1 MNPHFPPP
9 DTGQP
14 ASEKS
19 LHPKSFQS
27 WRWVFLA
34 AILLAAVT
42 ISTFYFSSAQ
52 AQGDDGAITGLT
64 LTSDAPGTLTVSWD
78 TASPTPTD
86 YRVDWAKSTEG
97 YKSWKVDEG
106 HVYPTP
112 DATTTTITDLSHDTE
127 YKIRMRARYYKGEHM
142 GKSWG
147 GPWATATITVAGE
160 PAETPTPEPVQEEQ
174 STTAAGTI
182 DTLTAT
188 AAAGQLLLTWGPP
201 AAPHADPTD
210 YHVNWAKS
218 SEEYPADTAEAGNA
232 HPDSTTHTLAG
243 LEYDSDYKIRV
254 RARYTDGENAN
265 SPWNGPWTET
275 TAQVKLPLPMTPNMT
290 GAAVSPESQVF
301 LFWSDPSND
310 SITGYQILRG
320 PDAANLAVIE
330 DDTGSRSTSYKDAT
344 PPAGETHTYAVKA
357 RNPSG
362 LSPLSDTVTATVPA
376 AKEKEVLIVARHES
390 NDDTLVSNLGQT
402 PAGSIGVGPDAGSQY
417 TAATAFTTGNNAL
430 GYHPTGV
437 QLYWSYRSANA
448 PTPQVSIREDS
459 SGLPSETV
467 LSPLNESSAIT
478 ANNQLVMFTTPDEVT
493 LQPDTTYWLHIG
505 ATGELAVFAET
516 ESDNEDT
523 QSQGDWS
530 IGNTTVIRT
539 DVEPWSTATGS
550 RVLRMSILGHGIS
563 PDPSEETPQQNMESV
578 SEPSGGD
585 LAADDTTI
593 GRLALNDGVT
603 GRHSARDV
611 DWFAFAAEANT
622 DYQFTANQGR
632 RNLPYYTLRIFD
644 DAGTELQSSQIK
656 PSGNSAGTDYYN
668 TPERRNNIAFRT
680 HTAGTYYISIE
691 QRNYHRHA
699 AYTLVMFGDDYS
711 NDMDTTATFT
721 VDASGRNF
729 EDFQNYLMR
738 TDVSP
743 ESQTTDDVDWIRVVL
758 EAGATYEI
766 VYDVKCLHRSIIEG
780 IYDPDGNRVFD
791 TLERKEVHARSGITV
806 NLCSNLVTKF
816 TPESDGD
823 HYIAVSAKA
832 PTVVTYR
839 DGRLIYTNYPF
850 QGVQGTLSIKTTSR
864 PSTEATGDPLV
875 RGERK
880 VGATLTGDTKG
891 IADPSGLTNP
901 VFNYQWQRMENGTPS
916 DIPGAVSE
924 TYTLTDDDVGKRVR
938 LQVRFDDDEG
948 TAEMRTGPATS
959 VITKAPHLLVGNL
972 TQNPTNVTPLLRVQS
987 TGFVTGAHGF
997 GYTMDNA
1004 RAYRGKDTYVNH
1016 GEAEI
1021 RIHGSRWAP
1030 TIIEHTPSDVLV
1042 VAASDLTSQRG
1053 VIVDYSARSR
1063 VKLDPD
1069 TVYHFLVAAVND
1081 AEAHG
1086 CKTARDEGLD
1096 SNSLPGFSINDRS
1109 HLSQPGSL
1117 STISH
1122 SPNNACGLAIK
1133 GSELQSSNFVQ
1144 DLEFTSSPA
1153 QEPMYLTGEVIEVTA
1168 TLNQSVT
1175 FDGPPPVLLLQIGDN
1190 EREMTYV
1197 ASESTGSSWVS
1208 RYTVTAGDRDD
1219 SGMSFDHFALRGYAD
1234 ADLSNNR
1241 VINDSGHLVNAVAQI
1256 VSQRVS
1262 SKPIAPPWYGPGE
1275 KIQFTLEFSLPVTV
1289 VGDPQLQ
1296 FNVTTSVSDDE
1307 FASYESGSGSDTLVF
1322 SYTVLTAD
1330 DDSDGIWWNADSL
1343 RLDSDDSITG
1353 TVNGLDANLDHT
1365 ERGKLENHRIDQN
1378 PRAVSQEVTSD
1389 PVGGTSSDTYGVGDM
1404 ITFGVVF
1411 NQPVTVNG
1419 AARLR
1424 FSITGPGDEY
1434 ATYVS
1439 GSGTNTLVFSYTVL
1453 AADADSDGI
1462 YLYKNPLDY
1471 PDAAADSIVGTSNSL
1486 DAVNDGI
1493 GKEGTLSG
1501 HKVDGSITN

>member
-1 MNPHFPPP
+1 
-9 DTGQP
+9 
-14 ASEKS
+14 
-19 LHPKSFQS
+19 
-27 WRWVFLA
+27 
-34 AILLAAVT
+34 
-42 ISTFYFSSAQ
+42 
-52 AQGDDGAITGLT
+52 
-64 LTSDAPGTLTVSWD
+64 
-78 TASPTPTD
+78 
-86 YRVDWAKSTEG
+86 
-97 YKSWKVDEG
+97 
-106 HVYPTP
+106 
-112 DATTTTITDLSHDTE
+112 
-127 YKIRMRARYYKGEHM
+127 MRARYYKGEHM

-160 PAETPTPEPVQEEQ
+160 PAETPTPEPVQEGQ

-320 PDAANLAVIE
+320 PDAANLVVIE

-344 PPAGETHTYAVKA
+344 PPAGETHTYGVKA
-357 RNPSG
+357 RNATG
-362 LSPLSDTVTATVPA
+362 LSELSNTTTATVPA
-376 AKEKEVLIVARHES
+376 AKKEEVLIVARHES
-390 NDDTLVSNLGQT
+390 NDDVLVSNLEQPDGGHG
-402 PAGSIGVGPDAGSQY
+402 AVVGPYQGNQY
-417 TAATAFTTGNNAL
+417 AHATSFTTGHNAL
-430 GYHPTGV
+430 GYHPTGA
-437 QLYWSYRSANA
+437 QLHLRNVDADSPAMD
-448 PTPQVSIREDS
+448 VSIRGDNA
-459 SGLPSETV
+459 GTPSDTV
-467 LSPLNESSAIT
+467 LSSLTTTTVLVGNQRLIT
-478 ANNQLVMFTTPDEVT
+478 FTTSDEIT
-493 LQPDTTYWLHIG
+493 LQPDTKYWLHVT
-505 ATGELAVFAET
+505 ATGARAAAADTSSANEET
-516 ESDNEDT
+516 H
-523 QSQGDWS
+523 SQADWS
-530 IGNTTVIRT
+530 IADTGVSRAG
-539 DVEPWSTATGS
+539 VEPWATVANS
-550 RVLRMSILGHGIS
+550 KVLRMSILGHGIS
-563 PDPSEETPQQNMESV
+563 PDPSDGTPPGGMESV

-603 GRHSARDV
+603 GQLSARDV
-611 DWFAFAAEANT
+611 DWFSFAAEANT

-632 RNLPYYTLRIFD
+632 KNLPYHTLRIFD
-644 DAGTELQSSQIK
+644 DAGAELRSSEIK
-656 PSGNSAGTDYYN
+656 PTGNSAGTDYYN
-668 TPERRNNIAFRT
+668 APERRNNIAFRT

-711 NDMDTTATFT
+711 NDMNTMATVT
-721 VDASGRNF
+721 VDESGRNF

-743 ESQTTDDVDWIRVVL
+743 ESQTTDDVDWIRVAL
-758 EAGATYEI
+758 EAGATYGI

-806 NLCSNLVTKF
+806 NMCSNLVTKF

-850 QGVQGTLSIKTTSR
+850 QGVQGTLSIKVTTP
-864 PSTEATGDPLV
+864 PSTAATGDPLV

-924 TYTLTDDDVGKRVR
+924 TYTLTDDDVGKRVQ
-938 LQVRFDDDEG
+938 LQVKFNDDKG
-948 TAEMRTGPATS
+948 NAEMRTGPATS
-959 VITKAPHLLVGNL
+959 VITKAPHFLVGNL
-972 TQNPTNVTPLLRVQS
+972 TQNVIGTSPPPRVQS
-987 TGFVTGAHGF
+987 TGFVTGAHRF

-1004 RAYRGKDTYVNH
+1004 TAYRGKDTPVDH

-1021 RIHGSRWAP
+1021 RIHGSTSDP
-1030 TIIEHTPSDVLV
+1030 IIIDRKPLADVLV
-1042 VAASDLTSQRG
+1042 VVASDLTRQSG
-1053 VIVDYSARSR
+1053 IIVDYSARSR
-1063 VKLDPD
+1063 AKLDPG
-1069 TVYHFLVAAVND
+1069 TVYHILVAAVGD
-1081 AEAHG
+1081 MEAHG
-1086 CKTARDEGLD
+1086 CKTAQDDGLD
-1096 SNSLPGFSINDRS
+1096 SNSLPGFSINDRAYLT
-1109 HLSQPGSL
+1109 HPGSL
-1117 STISH
+1117 STILTYTA
-1122 SPNNACGLAIK
+1122 NACGLAIK

-1144 DLEFTSSPA
+1144 DVEFTSSPT
-1153 QEPMYLTGEVIEVTA
+1153 QPMIYATGETIEA
-1168 TLNQSVT
+1168 TVMLNQAVT
-1175 FDGPPPVLLLQIGDN
+1175 FDGPPPVLLLQIGN
-1190 EREMTYV
+1190 NQREMTYV
-1197 ASESTGSSWVS
+1197 ASASTRTSWVF
-1208 RYTVTAGDRDD
+1208 RYTVVADDRDD
-1219 SGMSFDHFALRGYAD
+1219 DGMSFNHYALHGYAD

-1241 VINDSGHLVNAVAQI
+1241 VINDGMHRVNAVSQI
-1256 VSQRVS
+1256 VSRQVS
-1262 SKPIAPPWYGPGE
+1262 SKPIAPTWYGPGE
-1275 KIQFTLEFSLPVTV
+1275 LIQFTLGFSLPVTV
-1289 VGDPQLQ
+1289 VGDPELE
-1296 FNVTTSVSDDE
+1296 FNVTTPEGSE
-1307 FASYESGSGSDTLVF
+1307 FMSYESGSGSDTLVF
-1322 SYTVLTAD
+1322 SYTVLAVD
-1330 DDSDGIWWNADSL
+1330 DDSDGIWWSENSL
-1343 RLDSDDSITG
+1343 QLDSDDSITG
-1353 TVNGLDANLDHT
+1353 VVNGLDADLDHA
-1365 ERGKLENHRIDQN
+1365 ELGKLEDHRIDQN
-1378 PRAVSQEVTSD
+1378 PRSVSQEVTSD
-1389 PVGGTSSDTYGVGDM
+1389 PVGGTSSDTYGVGDA
-1404 ITFGVVF
+1404 ITFEVVF
-1411 NQPVTVNG
+1411 NQLVTVSG
-1419 AARLR
+1419 SPRLE
-1424 FSITGPGDEY
+1424 FNITGPGNEY
-1434 ATYVS
+1434 ATYMS

-1453 AADADSDGI
+1453 ATDMDDNGI
-1462 YLYKNPLDY
+1462 YLGDEPLDY
-1471 PDAAADSIVGTSNSL
+1471 PDANADSIVGTSNNL

-1501 HKVDGSITN
+1501 HKVDGTITN

>member
-275 TAQVKLPLPMTPNMT
+275 AAQVKLPLPMTPNMT

-320 PDAANLAVIE
+320 PDAANLVVIE
-330 DDTGSRSTSYKDAT
+330 NDTSSSSTSYTDAT
-344 PPAGETHTYAVKA
+344 PPAGETHTYGVKA
-357 RNPSG
+357 RNATG
-362 LSPLSDTVTATVPA
+362 LSELSNTTTATVPA
-376 AKEKEVLIVARHES
+376 AKKEEVLIVARHES
-390 NDDTLVSNLGQT
+390 NDDTLVSSLGQT
-402 PAGSIGVGPDAGSQY
+402 NTGQGTVVGPYQGNQFEM
-417 TAATAFTTGNNAL
+417 ATSFTTGNNAL
-430 GYHPTGV
+430 GYHPTGA
-437 QLYWSYRSANA
+437 QLRLNSYGAVS
-448 PTPQVSIREDS
+448 PTLDVSIREDNA
-459 SGLPSETV
+459 GTPGETA
-467 LSPLNESSAIT
+467 LSPLTTSTLLGPHNRIT
-478 ANNQLVMFTTPDEVT
+478 TFTTSDDIT
-493 LQPDTTYWLHIG
+493 LQPNTRYWLYVNATGTRAVLHETASHNEDAESQPDWYISDTSVRRTDG
-505 ATGELAVFAET
+505 ATWVQY
-516 ESDNEDT
+516 DNN
-523 QSQGDWS
+523 
-530 IGNTTVIRT
+530 I
-539 DVEPWSTATGS
+539 
-550 RVLRMSILGHGIS
+550 RMSILGHGIS

-603 GRHSARDV
+603 GRLPASDQ

-656 PSGNSAGTDYYN
+656 PTGNSAGTDYYN
-668 TPERRNNIAFRT
+668 APERRNNIAFRT

-711 NDMDTTATFT
+711 NDMNTMATVT
-721 VDASGRNF
+721 VDESGRNF

-743 ESQTTDDVDWIRVVL
+743 ESQTTDDVDWIRVAL

-806 NLCSNLVTKF
+806 NVCTDLVTKF

-850 QGVQGTLSIKTTSR
+850 QGVQGTLSIKTTSP
-864 PSTEATGDPLV
+864 PSTAATGDPLV

-880 VGATLTGDTKG
+880 VGATLTVDTAR
-891 IADPSGLTNP
+891 IADVSGLTNP
-901 VFNYQWQRMENGTPS
+901 MFNYQWQRMEDGMS
-916 DIPGAVSE
+916 EDIPGEVSE

-948 TAEMRTGPATS
+948 TAEMRTGPGTS
-959 VITKAPHLLVGNL
+959 VITKASHLLVGNFTKNVQGDITTKL
-972 TQNPTNVTPLLRVQS
+972 TRVA
-987 TGFVTGAHGF
+987 GFVTGPHEF
-997 GYTMDNA
+997 GYAIDDL
-1004 RAYRGKDTYVNH
+1004 RIYRGGFSPVVGVGD
-1016 GEAEI
+1016 AEI
-1021 RIHGSRWAP
+1021 RVYDS
-1030 TIIEHTPSDVLV
+1030 TSN
-1042 VAASDLTSQRG
+1042 ASPVERKPRSLIMTADDLTRVSG
-1053 VIVDYSARSR
+1053 LILDYSAQSR
-1063 VKLDPD
+1063 AKLDPD
-1069 TVYHFLVAAVND
+1069 STYHAALTALVG
-1081 AEAHG
+1081 EG
-1086 CKTARDEGLD
+1086 RSCKTAHGSGFD
-1096 SNSLPGFSINDRS
+1096 SGSLEGFSIIQRTY
-1109 HLSQPGSL
+1109 SL
-1117 STISH
+1117 SAAITTIDFV
-1122 SPNNACGLAIK
+1122 NGFACAISIK
-1133 GSELQSSNFVQ
+1133 GSELQSSNFLQ
-1144 DLEFTSSPA
+1144 NLQFTSSPA
-1153 QEPMYLTGEVIEVTA
+1153 QAPMYLTGEVIEVTA
-1168 TLNQSVT
+1168 TLNQAVT

-1190 EREMTYV
+1190 QREMTYV
-1197 ASESTGSSWVS
+1197 ASASTGSSWVF
-1208 RYTVTAGDRDD
+1208 RYTVTANDRDD
-1219 SGMSFDHFALRGYAD
+1219 DGMSFDRFALRGYAD

-1241 VINDSGHLVNAVAQI
+1241 VINDPQHRVNAVSQI
-1256 VSQRVS
+1256 VSRRVS

-1275 KIQFTLEFSLPVTV
+1275 KIQFTLGFSLPVAV
-1289 VGDPQLQ
+1289 VGDPQIE
-1296 FNVTTSVSDDE
+1296 FSITTPGPHNE
-1307 FASYESGSGSDTLVF
+1307 FASYLSGSGTKELVF
-1322 SYTVLTAD
+1322 SYTVLTVD
-1330 DDSDGIWWNADSL
+1330 DDNDGIWLNADSL

-1353 TVNGLDANLDHT
+1353 TINGLDANLDHT
-1365 ERGKLENHRIDQN
+1365 ALNLLENHRIDQN

-1419 AARLR
+1419 APRLR

-1453 AADADSDGI
+1453 ATEMDSDGI

-1471 PDAAADSIVGTSNSL
+1471 PDANADSIVGTSNNL

-1493 GKEGTLSG
+1493 GKEGVLSG
-1501 HKVDGSITN
+1501 HKVDGTITN

>member
-34 AILLAAVT
+34 AILLAAIT

-160 PAETPTPEPVQEEQ
+160 PAETPTPEPVQGEQ

-320 PDAANLAVIE
+320 PDADSLVVIE
-330 DDTGSRSTSYKDAT
+330 EDTGSSSTSYKDTA
-344 PPAGETHTYAVKA
+344 PPAGQTHTYAVKA
-357 RNPSG
+357 RNATG
-362 LSPLSDTVTATVPA
+362 LSELSNTVTATVPA
-376 AKEKEVLIVARHES
+376 AKKEEVLIVARHES
-390 NDDTLVSNLGQT
+390 NDDTLVSNLRQT
-402 PAGSIGVGPDAGSQY
+402 NEPNGTAVGPYLGNQY
-417 TAATAFTTGNNAL
+417 EIATSFTTGDNAL
-430 GYHPTGV
+430 GYHPTGA
-437 QLYWSYRSANA
+437 QLYLNRYEAVS
-448 PTPQVSIREDS
+448 PTLDISIRGDNA
-459 SGLPSETV
+459 GTPGETA
-467 LSPLNESSAIT
+467 LSPLTTSTALKADNRLIT
-478 ANNQLVMFTTPDEVT
+478 FTTPDEVT
-493 LQPDTTYWLHIG
+493 LQPNTRYWVYVN
-505 ATGELAVFAET
+505 ATGTRGVVLET
-516 ESDNEDT
+516 ASHNEDT
-523 QSQGDWS
+523 QSQADWL
-530 IGNTTVIRT
+530 IGNNAVRRT
-539 DVEPWSTATGS
+539 DGVTWVDYENT
-550 RVLRMSILGHGIS
+550 LRMSILGHGIS
-563 PDPSEETPQQNMESV
+563 PDPSEETPQQNMEPV
-578 SEPSGGD
+578 SEPAGAD

-593 GRLALNDGVT
+593 GRLAVDGSVT
-603 GRHSARDV
+603 GRHAPYDV

-656 PSGNSAGTDYYN
+656 PTGNSAGTDYYN
-668 TPERRNNIAFRT
+668 APERRNNIAFRT

-711 NDMDTTATFT
+711 NDMDTMATVT
-721 VDASGRNF
+721 VDESGRNF

-743 ESQTTDDVDWIRVVL
+743 ESQTTDDVDWIRVAL

-780 IYDPDGNRVFD
+780 IYDRDGNRVFD

-850 QGVQGTLSIKTTSR
+850 QGVQGTLSIKVTTP
-864 PSTEATGDPLV
+864 PSTAATGNPLV

-880 VGATLTGDTKG
+880 VGATLTVDTAR
-891 IADPSGLTNP
+891 IADPNGLTNP
-901 VFNYQWQRMENGTPS
+901 GFNYQWQRMEDGMS
-916 DIPGAVSE
+916 EDIPGEVSE

-938 LQVRFDDDEG
+938 LQVRFNDDEG

-959 VITKAPHLLVGNL
+959 VITKASHLLE
-972 TQNPTNVTPLLRVQS
+972 
-987 TGFVTGAHGF
+987 TGP
-997 GYTMDNA
+997 
-1004 RAYRGKDTYVNH
+1004 
-1016 GEAEI
+1016 E
-1021 RIHGSRWAP
+1021 
-1030 TIIEHTPSDVLV
+1030 
-1042 VAASDLTSQRG
+1042 
-1053 VIVDYSARSR
+1053 
-1063 VKLDPD
+1063 
-1069 TVYHFLVAAVND
+1069 
-1081 AEAHG
+1081 
-1086 CKTARDEGLD
+1086 
-1096 SNSLPGFSINDRS
+1096 
-1109 HLSQPGSL
+1109 
-1117 STISH
+1117 
-1122 SPNNACGLAIK
+1122 SP
-1133 GSELQSSNFVQ
+1133 
-1144 DLEFTSSPA
+1144 DLEV
-1153 QEPMYLTGEVIEVTA
+1153 E
-1168 TLNQSVT
+1168 
-1175 FDGPPPVLLLQIGDN
+1175 
-1190 EREMTYV
+1190 
-1197 ASESTGSSWVS
+1197 
-1208 RYTVTAGDRDD
+1208 
-1219 SGMSFDHFALRGYAD
+1219 LR
-1234 ADLSNNR
+1234 
-1241 VINDSGHLVNAVAQI
+1241 Q
-1256 VSQRVS
+1256 
-1262 SKPIAPPWYGPGE
+1262 
-1275 KIQFTLEFSLPVTV
+1275 
-1289 VGDPQLQ
+1289 
-1296 FNVTTSVSDDE
+1296 
-1307 FASYESGSGSDTLVF
+1307 
-1322 SYTVLTAD
+1322 
-1330 DDSDGIWWNADSL
+1330 
-1343 RLDSDDSITG
+1343 
-1353 TVNGLDANLDHT
+1353 
-1365 ERGKLENHRIDQN
+1365 
-1378 PRAVSQEVTSD
+1378 
-1389 PVGGTSSDTYGVGDM
+1389 
-1404 ITFGVVF
+1404 
-1411 NQPVTVNG
+1411 
-1419 AARLR
+1419 
-1424 FSITGPGDEY
+1424 
-1434 ATYVS
+1434 
-1439 GSGTNTLVFSYTVL
+1439 
-1453 AADADSDGI
+1453 
-1462 YLYKNPLDY
+1462 
-1471 PDAAADSIVGTSNSL
+1471 
-1486 DAVNDGI
+1486 
-1493 GKEGTLSG
+1493 
-1501 HKVDGSITN
+1501 

>member
-1 MNPHFPPP
+1 ML
-9 DTGQP
+9 TLTQP
-14 ASEKS
+14 AIATSRS
-19 LHPKSFQS
+19 LRKTAPLALVAMAVAVALFIAYGLAVPAEAQS
-27 WRWVFLA
+27 SR
-34 AILLAAVT
+34 
-42 ISTFYFSSAQ
+42 
-52 AQGDDGAITGLT
+52 GAITGLT

-160 PAETPTPEPVQEEQ
+160 PAETPTPEPVQEER

-290 GAAVSPESQVF
+290 GAAVSPESKVY
-301 LFWSDPSND
+301 LFWSEPSND

-320 PDAANLAVIE
+320 PDAANLVVIE
-330 DDTGSRSTSYKDAT
+330 DDTGSRSTSYTDTT
-344 PPAGETHTYAVKA
+344 PPAGETHTYGVKA
-357 RNPSG
+357 RNATG
-362 LSPLSDTVTATVPA
+362 LSELSNTTTATVPA
-376 AKEKEVLIVARHES
+376 AKKEEVLIVARHES

-402 PAGSIGVGPDAGSQY
+402 DDQGVVVGPYQGNQY
-417 TAATAFTTGNNAL
+417 KSATSFTTGNNAL
-430 GYHPTGV
+430 GYHPTGA
-437 QLYWSYRSANA
+437 QLPSNKVDDDS
-448 PTPQVSIREDS
+448 PTLDISIRGDNA
-459 SGLPSETV
+459 GVPDDTV
-467 LSPLNESSAIT
+467 LSSLTTTMELIYDHRLIT
-478 ANNQLVMFTTPDEVT
+478 FTTPDEVT
-493 LQPDTTYWLHIG
+493 LQPNTRYWLHVT
-505 ATGELAVFAET
+505 ATGTRATFGMLT
-516 ESDNEDT
+516 INNEDT
-523 QSQGDWS
+523 ESQADWLIGDT
-530 IGNTTVIRT
+530 GIRRVG
-539 DVEPWSTATGS
+539 VEPWTTDTNNRS
-550 RVLRMSILGHGIS
+550 LRMKILGHGIS
-563 PDPSEETPQQNMESV
+563 PDPSEGTPQQNMESV
-578 SEPSGGD
+578 SEPADGD
-585 LAADDTTI
+585 LANGDSTI

-603 GRHSARDV
+603 GRLPASDQ
-611 DWFAFAAEANT
+611 DWFAFIAEANT

-632 RNLPYYTLRIFD
+632 KNLPYYTLRIFD
-644 DAGTELQSSQIK
+644 DAGAELRSSQIK
-656 PSGNSAGTDYYN
+656 PTGNSAGTDYYN
-668 TPERRNNIAFRT
+668 APERRNNIAFRT

-691 QRNYHRHA
+691 QRNYHDRA

-711 NDMDTTATFT
+711 NDLDTTATVT

-729 EDFQNYLMR
+729 DDFQNYLMR

-743 ESQTTDDVDWIRVVL
+743 ESQTTDDVDWIRVTL

-766 VYDVKCLHRSIIEG
+766 VYDVKCLHRGIIEG
-780 IYDPDGNRVFD
+780 IYDADGNRVFD
-791 TLERKEVHARSGITV
+791 RLERQEVRTRSGITV
-806 NLCSNLVTKF
+806 NMCSNLVTKF

-832 PTVVTYR
+832 PTVGMA
-839 DGRLIYTNYPF
+839 DGNRIKHVNYPF
-850 QGVQGTLSIKTTSR
+850 QGVHGTLSIKTTSP
-864 PSTEATGDPLV
+864 PSTAATGDPLV

-880 VGATLTGDTKG
+880 VGATLTVDTAR
-891 IADPSGLTNP
+891 IADVSGLTNP
-901 VFNYQWQRMENGTPS
+901 MFNYQWQRMEDGMS
-916 DIPGAVSE
+916 EDIPGEVSE
-924 TYTLTDDDVGKRVR
+924 TYTLTDDDVGKRVQM
-938 LQVRFDDDEG
+938 QVRFDDDKG
-948 TAEMRTGPATS
+948 NAEMRTGPATS

-1004 RAYRGKDTYVNH
+1004 TAYRGKGTPVNH

-1086 CKTARDEGLD
+1086 CKTTRDEGLD

-1153 QEPMYLTGEVIEVTA
+1153 QEPMYLTGEVIKVTA

-1197 ASESTGSSWVS
+1197 ASASTGTSWVF
-1208 RYTVTAGDRDD
+1208 RYTVVADD
-1219 SGMSFDHFALRGYAD
+1219 QDDHGMSFNHYALHGYAD

-1241 VINDSGHLVNAVAQI
+1241 VINDGMHRVNAVSQI
-1256 VSQRVS
+1256 VSRRVS
-1262 SKPIAPPWYGPGE
+1262 SKPIAPNWYGPGE

-1296 FNVTTSVSDDE
+1296 FNVTTSVS
-1307 FASYESGSGSDTLVF
+1307 
-1322 SYTVLTAD
+1322 
-1330 DDSDGIWWNADSL
+1330 
-1343 RLDSDDSITG
+1343 
-1353 TVNGLDANLDHT
+1353 
-1365 ERGKLENHRIDQN
+1365 
-1378 PRAVSQEVTSD
+1378 
-1389 PVGGTSSDTYGVGDM
+1389 
-1404 ITFGVVF
+1404 
-1411 NQPVTVNG
+1411 
-1419 AARLR
+1419 AR
-1424 FSITGPGDEY
+1424 
-1434 ATYVS
+1434 
-1439 GSGTNTLVFSYTVL
+1439 
-1453 AADADSDGI
+1453 
-1462 YLYKNPLDY
+1462 
-1471 PDAAADSIVGTSNSL
+1471 
-1486 DAVNDGI
+1486 
-1493 GKEGTLSG
+1493 
-1501 HKVDGSITN
+1501 

>member
-1 MNPHFPPP
+1 MNPHFPPTH
-9 DTGQP
+9 TGQP

-19 LHPKSFQS
+19 LHPNSFQS

-34 AILLAAVT
+34 AILLVAVT

-97 YKSWKVDEG
+97 YKSWKVDNG
-106 HVYPTP
+106 HVYPAET
-112 DATTTTITDLSHDTE
+112 ATTTTITDLSHDTE

-160 PAETPTPEPVQEEQ
+160 PAETPTPEPVQEEE
-174 STTAAGTI
+174 STTEAGTI

-232 HPDSTTHTLAG
+232 HPDSTTHTLVG

-290 GAAVSPESQVF
+290 GAAVSPESKVY
-301 LFWSDPSND
+301 LFWSEPSND

-320 PDAANLAVIE
+320 PKADSLVVIE
-330 DDTGSRSTSYKDAT
+330 DDTGSSATSYTDTA
-344 PPAGETHTYAVKA
+344 PPAGQTHTYAVKA
-357 RNPSG
+357 RNPTG
-362 LSPLSDTVTATVPA
+362 LSDISDTVTATVPA
-376 AKEKEVLIVARHES
+376 AKEEEVLIVARHES

-402 PAGSIGVGPDAGSQY
+402 GDVVIGVGTDGGIQY
-417 TAATAFTTGNNAL
+417 TNATAFTTGNNAL

-437 QLYWSYRSANA
+437 QLYWYYSSTSV

-459 SGLPSETV
+459 SGVPSETV
-467 LSPLNESSAIT
+467 LSPLNTSSAIT
-478 ANNQLVMFTTPDEVT
+478 TNLRLVMFTTPDEVT
-493 LQPDTTYWLHIG
+493 LQPDTTYWLHVG
-505 ATGELAVFAET
+505 ATGGLAVFEQT

-523 QSQGDWS
+523 DSQGDWS
-530 IGNTTVIRT
+530 IHNTAVDRA
-539 DVEPWSTATGS
+539 DVEPWTTATGS
-550 RVLRMSILGHGIS
+550 RVLLMSILGHGIS

-578 SEPSGGD
+578 SEPADGD
-585 LAADDTTI
+585 LANGDSTI

-603 GRHSARDV
+603 GRLPASDQ

-656 PSGNSAGTDYYN
+656 PTGNSAGTDYY
-668 TPERRNNIAFRT
+668 TAVDRRNNIAFRT

-711 NDMDTTATFT
+711 NDMDTMATVT

-743 ESQTTDDVDWIRVVL
+743 ESQTTDDVDWIRVAL

-832 PTVVTYR
+832 PTVVVP
-839 DGRLIYTNYPF
+839 DGSGIKSINYPF
-850 QGVQGTLSIKTTSR
+850 QGVQGTLSIKVTTP
-864 PSTEATGDPLV
+864 PSTAATGDPLV

-880 VGATLTGDTKG
+880 VGATLTVDTAR
-891 IADPSGLTNP
+891 IADVSGLTNP
-901 VFNYQWQRMENGTPS
+901 MFNYQWQRMEDGMS
-916 DIPGAVSE
+916 EDIPGEVSE

-948 TAEMRTGPATS
+948 TAEMRTGPGTS
-959 VITKAPHLLVGNL
+959 VITKAPHLLVGNFTKNVQGDITTKL
-972 TQNPTNVTPLLRVQS
+972 TRVV
-987 TGFVTGAHGF
+987 GFVTGPHEF
-997 GYTMDNA
+997 GYAIDDL
-1004 RAYRGKDTYVNH
+1004 RIYRGGFSPVVGVGD
-1016 GEAEI
+1016 AEI
-1021 RIHGSRWAP
+1021 RVYDS
-1030 TIIEHTPSDVLV
+1030 TSN
-1042 VAASDLTSQRG
+1042 ASPVERKPRSLIMTADDLTRVSG
-1053 VIVDYSARSR
+1053 LILDYSAQSR
-1063 VKLDPD
+1063 AKLDPD
-1069 TVYHFLVAAVND
+1069 TTYHAALTALVG
-1081 AEAHG
+1081 EG
-1086 CKTARDEGLD
+1086 RSCKTAHGSGFD
-1096 SNSLPGFSINDRS
+1096 SGSLEGFSIIQRTY
-1109 HLSQPGSL
+1109 SL
-1117 STISH
+1117 S
-1122 SPNNACGLAIK
+1122 AA
-1133 GSELQSSNFVQ
+1133 
-1144 DLEFTSSPA
+1144 
-1153 QEPMYLTGEVIEVTA
+1153 VT
-1168 TLNQSVT
+1168 
-1175 FDGPPPVLLLQIGDN
+1175 DN
-1190 EREMTYV
+1190 
-1197 ASESTGSSWVS
+1197 
-1208 RYTVTAGDRDD
+1208 
-1219 SGMSFDHFALRGYAD
+1219 
-1234 ADLSNNR
+1234 
-1241 VINDSGHLVNAVAQI
+1241 
-1256 VSQRVS
+1256 
-1262 SKPIAPPWYGPGE
+1262 
-1275 KIQFTLEFSLPVTV
+1275 
-1289 VGDPQLQ
+1289 
-1296 FNVTTSVSDDE
+1296 
-1307 FASYESGSGSDTLVF
+1307 
-1322 SYTVLTAD
+1322 
-1330 DDSDGIWWNADSL
+1330 
-1343 RLDSDDSITG
+1343 
-1353 TVNGLDANLDHT
+1353 
-1365 ERGKLENHRIDQN
+1365 
-1378 PRAVSQEVTSD
+1378 
-1389 PVGGTSSDTYGVGDM
+1389 
-1404 ITFGVVF
+1404 
-1411 NQPVTVNG
+1411 
-1419 AARLR
+1419 
-1424 FSITGPGDEY
+1424 
-1434 ATYVS
+1434 
-1439 GSGTNTLVFSYTVL
+1439 
-1453 AADADSDGI
+1453 
-1462 YLYKNPLDY
+1462 
-1471 PDAAADSIVGTSNSL
+1471 
-1486 DAVNDGI
+1486 
-1493 GKEGTLSG
+1493 
-1501 HKVDGSITN
+1501 